1 MENRGSGT
9 ASEGKYLYLGSTK
22 LQHIAR
28 PGIGECKAGREF
40 TCDEQ
45 GILSP
50 LDLHKGRCF
59 SSGGWRISQRDS
71 VWHVM
76 IGWERWSNGGH
87 QQCAGGDQV
96 IR

>member
-59 SSGGWRISQRDS
+59 SSGGVANITTRFCLARCD
-71 VWHVM
+71 
-76 IGWERWSNGGH
+76 WSGKVVKWWSP
-87 QQCAGGDQV
+87 AM
-96 IR
+96 RRR